1 MSLERRF
8 SYDDP
13 QHESVGSAGMLPAFR
28 GILPRIWM
36 ERSTGGAPRLRIL
49 RNASGN
55 MPDGASRMLALPDQQ
70 RCAPFR
76 LRLLMILL
84 CAFFSL
90 TAFGQSESEFAKA
103 NQEYAQGHFKEAIAG
118 YEALVRAG
126 QWNANLFYDLGNAY
140 FRTRDFGRAILNY
153 ERALAL
159 DQHHPEATANLQI
172 ARDESRALELRPT
185 RLERY
190 LQFAN
195 VNQYSIAAAVALWLG
210 IFGIVA
216 LIFAR
221 RRSAALISLSILC
234 LLVCALAVW
243 AIHTLDYG
251 SKGHALA
258 IVTGNDVQARLAT
271 ADTAN
276 SVLALPPGSEI
287 KILSTRG
294 DWMYAALPNDL
305 RGWIQ
310 TKNAEQVRL

>member
-1 MSLERRF
+1 MKSCTYLIALLF
-8 SYDDP
+8 CAI
-13 QHESVGSAGMLPAFR
+13 SAVPAR
-28 GILPRIWM
+28 
-36 ERSTGGAPRLRIL
+36 A
-49 RNASGN
+49 
-55 MPDGASRMLALPDQQ
+55 
-70 RCAPFR
+70 
-76 LRLLMILL
+76 
-84 CAFFSL
+84 
-90 TAFGQSESEFAKA
+90 QSDAEFAKG
-103 NQEYAQGHFKEAIAG
+103 NQEFSQGQFKEAIAN
-118 YEALVRAG
+118 YEALVRRG

-153 ERALAL
+153 ERSLAL
-159 DQHHPEATANLQI
+159 DNHHPEATANLQI
-172 ARDESRALELRPT
+172 ARDEARALELQPT
-185 RLERY
+185 KLERY
-190 LQFAN
+190 LRFASI
-195 VNQYSIAAAVALWLG
+195 NQCTIAAAVAFWLG

-221 RRSAALISLSILC
+221 RRSAALLSLSILC
-234 LLVCALAVW
+234 LLVGGIGVW
-243 AIHTLDYG
+243 AIHTLDNG
-251 SKGHALA
+251 SEGRGLA

>member
-1 MSLERRF
+1 MKSRPYLIALLF
-8 SYDDP
+8 CA
-13 QHESVGSAGMLPAFR
+13 GSALSA
-28 GILPRIWM
+28 I
-36 ERSTGGAPRLRIL
+36 A
-49 RNASGN
+49 
-55 MPDGASRMLALPDQQ
+55 
-70 RCAPFR
+70 
-76 LRLLMILL
+76 
-84 CAFFSL
+84 
-90 TAFGQSESEFAKA
+90 QSEADFAKA
-103 NQEYAQGHFKEAIAG
+103 NQAYAQGQFKEAIAA
-118 YEALVRAG
+118 YETLVSAG
-126 QWNANLFYDLGNAY
+126 DWNANLFYDLGNAY
-140 FRTRDFGRAILNY
+140 FRTHDFGHAILNY

-172 ARDESRALELRPT
+172 ARDESRALELQPT

-190 LQFAN
+190 LQFASIN
-195 VNQYSIAAAVALWLG
+195 EYSIAAAVAFWLG
-210 IFGIVA
+210 IFGIAA

-234 LLVCALAVW
+234 LLVCAMAVW
-243 AIHTLDYG
+243 AIHTLDNG
-251 SKGHALA
+251 SKGRALA

-276 SVLALPPGSEI
+276 SVLALPAGSEI